1 MVETK
6 PGTTPKK
13 RRGCVG
19 RKWTNEWRRESWVL
33 SHTSNVR
40 RERRRGEELSV
51 RRGACAEII
60 LIHDSFSLET
70 ISIRVKEEGWTFKR
84 LGQRKMRDVPTLG
97 DNEWAEKFE
106 EFKDFKACSKLKF
119 EVSKSR
125 VASGEVGVEGVILL
139 QRQMAEVDDFKLRGV
154 QGMTLNGQTVP
165 VE

>member
-1 MVETK
+1 M
-6 PGTTPKK
+6 
-13 RRGCVG
+13 
-19 RKWTNEWRRESWVL
+19 

-106 EFKDFKACSKLKF
+106 EFKDFKACSKLEF

-139 QRQMAEVDDFKLRGV
+139 QRQMAEVDDFKLGGV

-165 VE
+165 EE